1 MPTPT
6 LVGQEFAPLARCP
19 DDVTDGAAVTF
30 DEADGAVT
38 VRGCL
43 RGRNGCAEAA
53 LSGEGVTYDADA
65 GVLHVRARTREEA
78 DEDTVCTQAI
88 TPRGYELT
96 ARFEGGLPAV
106 VAVVHD
112 DVDGRREVA
121 RVER

>member
-6 LVGQEFAPLARCP
+6 LAGQEFAPMARCP
-19 DDVTDGAAVTF
+19 DDATDGAAVAF
-30 DEADGAVT
+30 DEADGTVS

-43 RGRNGCAEAA
+43 RGRNGCARAA
-53 LSGEGVTYDADA
+53 LPGDGVTYDADA
-65 GVLHVRARTREEA
+65 GVLHVRVHTVVEA

-88 TPRGYELT
+88 TPRGYEAT
-96 ARFEGGLPAV
+96 ARFEGGLPGV

>member
-1 MPTPT
+1 MPTPA
-6 LVGQEFAPLARCP
+6 LAGHEFTPMERCP

-30 DEADGAVT
+30 DEADAAAS

-53 LSGEGVTYDADA
+53 LYGDGVTYDADA
-65 GVLHVRARTREEA
+65 GVLHVRVRTREEM
-78 DEDTVCTQAI
+78 DGNTVCTQAI

-96 ARFEGGLPAV
+96 ARFEEGLPAV
-106 VAVVHD
+106 VAVTHD